1 MQEEGPDAYL
11 KQDRVYKVQILWVRG
26 LSGVTLQLFYTFLV
40 RILDSPGKMK
50 HTQI

>member
-1 MQEEGPDAYL
+1 MQEEVPDAYL
-11 KQDRVYKVQILWVRG
+11 KQDRG